1 MAFRASSEYDTLRLI
16 ENRGLIER
24 YPGLVNNIAVNQAAE
39 RTPVIPASQTVR
51 NLFADYLRAKQS

>member
-1 MAFRASSEYDTLRLI
+1 MAFRASSEYDTLR
-16 ENRGLIER
+16 LIER

-51 NLFADYLRAKQS
+51 NLFADYLLAKQS